1 MFSRIIDDVEYFYEN
16 GELVGINLT
25 PDEVI

>member
-1 MFSRIIDDVEYFYEN
+1 MSSQIIDNVEYFYDN
-16 GELVGINLT
+16 GELVGINLI